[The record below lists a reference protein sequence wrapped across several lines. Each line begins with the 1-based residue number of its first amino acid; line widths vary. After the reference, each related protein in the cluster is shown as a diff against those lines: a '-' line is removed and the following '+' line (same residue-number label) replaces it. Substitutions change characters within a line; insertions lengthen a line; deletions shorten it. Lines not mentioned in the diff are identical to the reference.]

1 MVLRIVMNIVFAR
14 SSRKS
19 IRQAGQHIY
28 IYTYAHIY
36 IYGFTHRNEYRV
48 CEEFKKIYKAGGA
61 AQHGAVV
68 VDSVFDVLIQQQE
81 RERKESEKRKL
92 TSSLRLPVSVKQRI
106 QEAESRKRPQDEG
119 QESVAKLVRFDPELP
134 AKEPSPKQPRT
145 EMYSA
150 TFASEPFL
158 QSKQWFWQCETTT
171 SAR

>member
-1 MVLRIVMNIVFAR
+1 MYVC
-14 SSRKS
+14 
-19 IRQAGQHIY
+19 IY
-28 IYTYAHIY
+28 IYIN
-36 IYGFTHRNEYRV
+36 GFAHRNEYRV
-48 CEEFKKIYKAGGA
+48 CEEFEKIYKAGGA

-81 RERKESEKRKL
+81 REKRKP

-106 QEAESRKRPQDEG
+106 QEAETKKRPQDEG

-134 AKEPSPKQPRT
+134 AQEPSPKQPRT
-145 EMYSA
+145 EMYSL
-150 TFASEPFL
+150 TFAWESFL

>member
-1 MVLRIVMNIVFAR
+1 M
-14 SSRKS
+14 
-19 IRQAGQHIY
+19 
-28 IYTYAHIY
+28 
-36 IYGFTHRNEYRV
+36 
-48 CEEFKKIYKAGGA
+48 
-61 AQHGAVV
+61 
-68 VDSVFDVLIQQQE
+68 DSVFDVLIQQQE